1 MEMAIR
7 QLELREMHEEASRF
21 FLGIHESIKSNYS
34 TRTTVSPH
42 GYRCVL
48 AFTYD
53 RPIDQLHL
61 LPEHRIQVS
70 GSPEC

>member
-21 FLGIHESIKSNYS
+21 FWEFTNQSSPIIALVLPYLHMGID
-34 TRTTVSPH
+34 
-42 GYRCVL
+42 VL